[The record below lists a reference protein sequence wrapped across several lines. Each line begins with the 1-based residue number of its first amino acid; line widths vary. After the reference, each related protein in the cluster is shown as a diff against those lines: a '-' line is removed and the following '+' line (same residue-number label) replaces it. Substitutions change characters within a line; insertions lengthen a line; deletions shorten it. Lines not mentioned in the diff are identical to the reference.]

1 MANIRISPDQMR
13 GRAGEFRN
21 EAAVVGDSISAMDR
35 LLGQLQEEWEGEA
48 SRSYA
53 QRYQSEM
60 RPTFKK
66 AIQKAQEMI
75 DEIATALDRTAQEMQ
90 EMDQRIASGF
100 RG

>member
-21 EAAVVGDSISAMDR
+21 EAASVGDSISAMDR

-53 QRYQSEM
+53 QRYQSEL
-60 RPTFKK
+60 RPGF
-66 AIQKAQEMI
+66 QKAQEMI
-75 DEIATALDRTAQEMQ
+75 NEIATALDRTAQEMQ

>member
-21 EAAVVGDSISAMDR
+21 EAAAVGDSISAMDR
-35 LLGQLQEEWEGEA
+35 LLRQLQEEWEGEA

-53 QRYQSEM
+53 QRYQSEL
-60 RPTFKK
+60 RPSF
-66 AIQKAQEMI
+66 QKAQEMI

>member
-21 EAAVVGDSISAMDR
+21 EAAMVGDSISAMDR

-53 QRYQSEM
+53 QRYQSEL
-60 RPTFKK
+60 RPSF
-66 AIQKAQEMI
+66 QKAQEMI

>member
-53 QRYQSEM
+53 QRYQSEL
-60 RPTFKK
+60 RPSF
-66 AIQKAQEMI
+66 QKAQEMI

>member
-1 MANIRISPDQMR
+1 MTNIRISPDQMR
-13 GRAGEFRN
+13 ARAGEFRN
-21 EAAVVGDSISAMDR
+21 EAAAVGDSISAMDR

-53 QRYQSEM
+53 DRYQGEL
-60 RPTFKK
+60 RPGF
-66 AIQKAQEMI
+66 QRAQEMI
-75 DEIATALDRTAQEMQ
+75 HEIATALDRTAQEMQ

>member
-21 EAAVVGDSISAMDR
+21 EAAAVGDSISAMDR

-53 QRYQSEM
+53 QRYQSEL
-60 RPTFKK
+60 RPSF
-66 AIQKAQEMI
+66 QKAQEMI

>member
-1 MANIRISPDQMR
+1 MANIRISPDQIR

-21 EAAVVGDSISAMDR
+21 DAAVVGDSISAMDR

-53 QRYQSEM
+53 QRYQSEL
-60 RPTFKK
+60 RPSF
-66 AIQKAQEMI
+66 QKAQEMI

>member
-48 SRSYA
+48 SRSYT
-53 QRYQSEM
+53 QRYQSEL
-60 RPTFKK
+60 RPNF
-66 AIQKAQEMI
+66 QKAQEMI
-75 DEIATALDRTAQEMQ
+75 NEIATALDRTAQEMQ

>member
-21 EAAVVGDSISAMDR
+21 EAAAVGDSISAMDR
-35 LLGQLQEEWEGEA
+35 LLACLQEEWEGEA

-53 QRYQSEM
+53 QRYQSEL
-60 RPTFKK
+60 RPGF
-66 AIQKAQEMI
+66 QKAQEMI
-75 DEIATALDRTAQEMQ
+75 GEIAVALDRTAQEMQ
-90 EMDQRIASGF
+90 EMDQRIASSF

>member
-21 EAAVVGDSISAMDR
+21 EAAAVGDSISAMDR

-53 QRYQSEM
+53 QRYQSEL
-60 RPTFKK
+60 RPNF
-66 AIQKAQEMI
+66 QKAQEMI
-75 DEIATALDRTAQEMQ
+75 NEIAAALDRTAQEMQ

>member
-13 GRAGEFRN
+13 TRAGEFRN
-21 EAAVVGDSISAMDR
+21 EAASVGDSITAMDR

-53 QRYQSEM
+53 NRYQSEL
-60 RPTFKK
+60 RPSF
-66 AIQKAQEMI
+66 QRAQEMI
-75 DEIATALDRTAQEMQ
+75 NEIAQALDKTAQEMQ
-90 EMDQRIASGF
+90 DMDQRIATGF

>member
-21 EAAVVGDSISAMDR
+21 EAAAVGDSISAMDR

-53 QRYQSEM
+53 QRYQSEL
-60 RPTFKK
+60 RPSF
-66 AIQKAQEMI
+66 QKAQEMI
-75 DEIATALDRTAQEMQ
+75 NEIAAALDRAAQEMQ

>member
-21 EAAVVGDSISAMDR
+21 EASAVGDSISTMDR
-35 LLGQLQEEWEGEA
+35 LLAQLQDEWEGEA

-53 QRYQSEM
+53 SRYQGEL
-60 RPTFKK
+60 RPGF
-66 AIQKAQEMI
+66 QKAQEMI
-75 DEIATALDRTAQEMQ
+75 DEIAVALDKTAQEMQ
-90 EMDQRIASGF
+90 EMDQRIANGF